1 MDSFVRTL
9 KLEFHPPLPGNK
21 GIGSRGLR
29 VSHDSVHV
37 NHVVVRSL
45 PLGATTFQWSPQQ
58 SMRIIGAQNLA
69 FTFQKVQ
76 RVDN

>member
-9 KLEFHPPLPGNK
+9 ELEFHPPLPGNK
-21 GIGSRGLR
+21 GIDSGGLR

-37 NHVVVRSL
+37 NHEVVRSL

-58 SMRIIGAQNLA
+58 SMRIISGQNLA
-69 FTFQKVQ
+69 FRVQKV
-76 RVDN
+76 